1 MPADALVPTTAD
13 APAACRPRSDVGIGQ
28 RGRVSSVL
36 PSQFPSLERTFDSRI
51 LVGMWYKPNVAARRR
66 GLAMICSCRIFI
78 SSRSA
83 LRSLAGKGKGR
94 PRMRRREVGG
104 RKRRGG
110 RKEGRDRGREGGREQ
125 QEFFATELTLLLRD
139 RSTLRAWKKFVHL
152 SIELSIIH
160 SFSYP
165 KPKV

>member
-78 SSRSA
+78 SSRSVLTRREGEGA
-83 LRSLAGKGKGR
+83 ASDAPQGSWRTEAKGR
-94 PRMRRREVGG
+94 EEG
-104 RKRRGG
+104 RRGG
-110 RKEGRDRGREGGREQ
+110 TEGGWEGRNGVLNGDSLSSQNESDPLRRGKREPQNLCYRQ
-125 QEFFATELTLLLRD
+125 TL
-139 RSTLRAWKKFVHL
+139 
-152 SIELSIIH
+152 
-160 SFSYP
+160 P
-165 KPKV
+165 